1 MLKKIVLYKL
11 RKPESNHWG
20 PMAWGRYETRCG
32 SRGLGY
38 NISHT
43 HTHTHT
49 HTRTHT
55 TDGCLEMWPWTGR
68 RQGVGTDPVVLFF
81 YFFSSNSFIGSFFL
95 VSCSYSWYP
104 ILIPVPKT
112 SVKDCASVKRKPEK
126 NCTLWSRIRETCSL
140 LETLGG
146 DGRWAGDHRWG
157 EWVLDQNSKSV
168 SHECIKWIYAHKLC
182 GIQS

>member
-1 MLKKIVLYKL
+1 MYSWILNKIYFLHVKKIVLYKL

-43 HTHTHT
+43 HTHAHT
-49 HTRTHT
+49 PPTGAWKCGPGLVGGRE
-55 TDGCLEMWPWTGR
+55 LELT
-68 RQGVGTDPVVLFF
+68 Q
-81 YFFSSNSFIGSFFL
+81 SNSFIGSFFL

-146 DGRWAGDHRWG
+146 DGRRAGDHRWG